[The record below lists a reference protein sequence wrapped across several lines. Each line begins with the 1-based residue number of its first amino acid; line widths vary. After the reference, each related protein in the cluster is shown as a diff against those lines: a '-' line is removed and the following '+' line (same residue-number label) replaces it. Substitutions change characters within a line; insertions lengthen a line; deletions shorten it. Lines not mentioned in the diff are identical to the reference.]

1 MAVSPLFRKFLR
13 LLLICNKWST
23 VILWHV
29 PAYAGAAFLV
39 AFMLNGA
46 ILVELRYKITTMV
59 RNKHIKRD
67 KLRDEVVADT
77 NVLVPRHCVACLI
90 PGVAWL

>member
-29 PAYAGAAFLV
+29 PAHMGAVFLV
-39 AFMLNGA
+39 AFMLYGA
-46 ILVELRYKITTMV
+46 VLVELRYKVTTMV
-59 RNKHIKRD
+59 RNKHIECD

-77 NVLVPRHCVACLI
+77 MQQFIDASAILCGYL
-90 PGVAWL
+90 G